1 MTVGVLALLVS
12 VVALVVALGA
22 NSYIARVERDLAADL
37 AAVDAR
43 LRKLKEALR

>member
-22 NSYIARVERDLAADL
+22 NSYTARVERDL

-43 LRKLKEALR
+43 LRKLEEALR